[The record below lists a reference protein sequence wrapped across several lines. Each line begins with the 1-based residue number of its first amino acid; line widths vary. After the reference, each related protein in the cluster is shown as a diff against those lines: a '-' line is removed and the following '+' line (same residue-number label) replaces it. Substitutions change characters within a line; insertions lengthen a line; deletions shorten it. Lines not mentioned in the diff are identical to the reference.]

1 MSNGKRDYYD
11 VLGVARNASDE
22 EIKRAYRRLAMQ
34 YHPDRN
40 KDGDAATKF
49 KEVNEAYEILSD
61 GEKRQLYDRYG
72 HAGPRGAG
80 YSQDFSGF
88 AGFSDIFEDL
98 FGGGGFSRSN
108 AAQRR
113 APRRGAD
120 LRHLLTITFEEAV
133 FGSDKEIE
141 ITRSDTCPTCQ
152 GSGAEPGTQPKRCPQ
167 CNGSGEVRRVQQT
180 ILGSMVNVSTCDR
193 CNGEGEIVTTP
204 CHECRGY
211 KRVQTQQKLTVQI
224 PAGVDDGTQIR
235 LAGQGEPGAQGG
247 PPGNLYVQLKVKPHK
262 YFQRQENDILLDVK
276 INFAQAALGDEITI
290 PTLDGDV
297 TLKIPAGTQT
307 AKTFTLADK
316 GVPYL
321 RRSGRGDQLVSVHVV
336 TPDNLTEQQRK
347 LLKDL
352 SKTLGKE
359 VIEQPKHSII
369 DKVKDAFGV

>member
-11 VLGVARNASDE
+11 VLGVPRNASAE

-34 YHPDRN
+34 FHPDRN
-40 KDGDAATKF
+40 KDGDASVRF

-61 GEKRQLYDRYG
+61 GEKRQIYDRYG
-72 HAGPRGAG
+72 HAGPRGF
-80 YSQDFSGF
+80 SQDFSGF
-88 AGFSDIFEDL
+88 SGFGDIFEDL
-98 FGGGGFSRSN
+98 FGGFARSG

-120 LRHLLTITFEEAV
+120 LRHMLTISFEEAV
-133 FGSDKEIE
+133 FGVDKEIE
-141 ITRSDTCPTCQ
+141 LTRSDTCPVCQ

-167 CNGSGEVRRVQQT
+167 CNGTGEVRRMQQT

-211 KRVQTQQKLTVQI
+211 KRVQTQHKLTVQI

-235 LAGQGEPGAQGG
+235 LAGQGEPGMQSG

-262 YFQRQENDILLDVK
+262 YFHRQDNDVMLDVR
-276 INFAQAALGDEITI
+276 INFAQAALGDEITV

-297 TLKIPAGTQT
+297 PLKVPAGTQT
-307 AKTFTLADK
+307 GKTFTLQDK

-321 RRSGRGDQLVSVHVV
+321 RRNGRGDQLVTVHVT
-336 TPDNLTEQQRK
+336 TPENLTETQRK
-347 LLKDL
+347 LLKEL

-359 VIEQPKHSII
+359 VIEQHRQGII

>member
-1 MSNGKRDYYD
+1 MSNSKRDYYD
-11 VLGVARNASDE
+11 VLGVQRNASAE

-40 KDGDAATKF
+40 KDGDATARF
-49 KEVNEAYEILSD
+49 KEVNEAYEVLSD
-61 GEKRQLYDRYG
+61 GEKRQMYDRFG
-72 HAGPRGAG
+72 HAGPRGQG
-80 YSQDFSGF
+80 YAQDFSGF
-88 AGFSDIFEDL
+88 GGFGDIFEDL
-98 FGGGGFSRSN
+98 FGGFARSS
-108 AAQRR
+108 ASQRR

-120 LRHLLTITFEEAV
+120 LRHVLTISFEEAV
-133 FGSDKEIE
+133 FGVDKEIE
-141 ITRSDTCPTCQ
+141 IARSDTCPVCQ

-167 CNGSGEVRRVQQT
+167 CNGTGEVRRVQQT

-193 CNGEGEIVTTP
+193 CGGEGEIVTTP

-211 KRVQTQQKLTVQI
+211 KRVQTQHKLTVQI

-262 YFQRQENDILLDVK
+262 YFHRQDNDVLLDVR
-276 INFAQAALGDEITI
+276 INFAQAALGDEITV

-297 TLKIPAGTQT
+297 PLKIPSGTQT
-307 AKTFTLADK
+307 GRTFTLQDK
-316 GVPYL
+316 GVPFL
-321 RRSGRGDQLVSVHVV
+321 RRNGRGDQLVTVHVV
-336 TPDNLTEQQRK
+336 TPENLTEQQRK
-347 LLKDL
+347 LLKEL

-359 VIEQPKHSII
+359 VIEQHKQGII